1 MLLGID
7 HLVIATPDPDAAA
20 EDMGRALGLKASGGG
35 RHEAL
40 GTFNRL
46 IWLGDSF
53 VELIGVFDRG
63 LAKGSWTG
71 RPTLQALASGAGL
84 ATWAIA
90 TDDIERDSA
99 ALRSLGSDLQ
109 PALSGQR
116 ARPDG
121 RVVQWRFALPPTLGP
136 STPPFL
142 IEHDAT
148 AAEWTAADRLARA
161 AEVHPIGGPVRLEV
175 LEIPVD
181 DFSQSIQGFT
191 RTVGLRFR
199 PSLAGAG
206 ARDAS
211 VGEQILR
218 LRPRRAARPSLPT
231 VLLSVRGG
239 APRSA
244 DAVGCHWLV
253 RAG

>member
-1 MLLGID
+1 VLLGID

-20 EDMGRALGLKASGGG
+20 EAMERVLGLKASGGG

-53 VELIGVFDRG
+53 VELIGVFDHG
-63 LAKGSWTG
+63 LAEGSWAG
-71 RPTLQALASGAGL
+71 RPTLEALESGGGL
-84 ATWAIA
+84 AAWAIA

-99 ALRSLGSDLQ
+99 ALRSLGSELQ
-109 PALSGQR
+109 PVLSGER
-116 ARPDG
+116 IRPDG
-121 RVVQWRFALPPTLGP
+121 RVVRWRIALPPTLG
-136 STPPFL
+136 SSEPPFL
-142 IEHDAT
+142 IEHDAS
-148 AAEWTAADRLARA
+148 AAEWTDAERLARA
-161 AEVHPIGGPVRLEV
+161 GEVHPIGGPVRLDV

-181 DFSQSIQGFT
+181 DLSRSIGQFT

-211 VGEQILR
+211 VGGQILR
-218 LRPRRAARPSLPT
+218 LRPRRAPRPSLPT